1 MPAEPVNRAAAI
13 VLAAILCAASAAP
26 PLRAS
31 GAGAADSLAVE
42 DVVRAWEEL
51 RYDDALEMAGA
62 LLTGGADLTL
72 DRLVELHKV
81 VGFVAFSTGRIDEA
95 ENSFRSALSIEP
107 DLRLDSL
114 YVSPKILAFFRDVKA
129 RFLTEAPEPGRREI
143 RYLVLEDRRPAA
155 AVRSLVVP
163 GWGQIYKGE
172 RRRGILML
180 TAAGGTALGALLTH
194 FAMNNAHDRYLE
206 ATDPGEIAS
215 RYDRYNTLYRVRNTL
230 FLATAVTWAWSYFD
244 AGLRETRDRRILPQI
259 GLSRR
264 GGGPDPGLR
273 FCLALS
279 LR

>member
-1 MPAEPVNRAAAI
+1 LPAEPVNRAAAI
-13 VLAAILCAASAAP
+13 VLAAIVCIASADL
-26 PLRAS
+26 PLSAS
-31 GAGAADSLAVE
+31 EGSPDDSLAVE

-51 RYDDALEMAGA
+51 RYDDALEMAGS
-62 LLTGGADLTL
+62 LLTGRGDLTL

-81 VGFVAFSTGRIDEA
+81 IGFVTFSTGRLNEA

-107 DLRLDSL
+107 DLQLDSL

-129 RFLTEAPEPGRREI
+129 RFLTEAPEPGRQEI

-155 AVRSLVVP
+155 AVRSLFVP
-163 GWGQIYKGE
+163 GWGQLYKGE
-172 RRRGILML
+172 RRKGILML
-180 TAAGGTALGALLTH
+180 TTAGGTALGALLTH

-206 ATDPGEIAS
+206 ATEPGEIAS

-244 AGLRETRDRRILPQI
+244 AGLRETRGRRLLPQI
-259 GLSRR
+259 GLSGRPGDPR
-264 GGGPDPGLR
+264 PDLR
-273 FCLALS
+273 FCLTLP